1 MHCPFCNAADTRV
14 IDSRLAAD
22 GHQVRRRRECAAC
35 EERFTTF
42 ESAELV
48 MPFVLKQDGARVP
61 FDERK
66 LRTGIERAL
75 YKRPVSAEDI
85 DTAVDRI
92 LHRLRTL
99 GEREVQSRK
108 IGDLCMEELSQLD
121 QIAYVRF
128 ASVYRQFEDVN
139 ALRDEIE
146 RIQGTPS
153 PHRPMTGHG
162 CQNMIYTVIQTV
174 AIA

>member
-22 GHQVRRRRECAAC
+22 GHQVRRRRECGAC

-48 MPFVLKQDGARVP
+48 MPSVLKQDGSRVP
-61 FDERK
+61 FDEIK
-66 LRTGIERAL
+66 LRTGIQRAL
-75 YKRPVSAEDI
+75 YKRPVSAETVENAI
-85 DTAVDRI
+85 DRI

-99 GEREVQSRK
+99 GEREVPSRQ
-108 IGDLCMEELSQLD
+108 IGDLCMEALSELD

-146 RIQGTPS
+146 RLQVEPS
-153 PHRPMTGHG
+153 PEARRRQLQLITPDDE
-162 CQNMIYTVIQTV
+162 
-174 AIA
+174 

>member
-22 GHQVRRRRECAAC
+22 GHQVRRRRECGAC

-48 MPFVLKQDGARVP
+48 MPSVLKQDGSRVP

-66 LRTGIERAL
+66 LRTGIQRAL
-75 YKRPVSAEDI
+75 YKRPVPTE
-85 DTAVDRI
+85 AVENAIDRI

-99 GEREVQSRK
+99 GEREIPSRQV
-108 IGDLCMEELSQLD
+108 GDLCMEALSDLD

-146 RIQGTPS
+146 RLQDEPS
-153 PHRPMTGHG
+153 PEARRRQLHLIVPDDE
-162 CQNMIYTVIQTV
+162 
-174 AIA
+174 

>member
-1 MHCPFCNAADTRV
+1 MHCPFCGAADTRV
-14 IDSRLAAD
+14 IDSRLAAE

-35 EERFTTF
+35 EERFTSF

-48 MPFVLKQDGARVP
+48 MPYVLKQDGTRDP
-61 FDERK
+61 FDEHK
-66 LRTGIERAL
+66 LRTGIQRAL
-75 YKRPVSAEDI
+75 YKRPVSAEAI
-85 DTAVDRI
+85 ETAIDRI

-99 GEREVQSRK
+99 GEREVPSRQV
-108 IGDLCMEELSQLD
+108 GDLCMEELSGLD

-146 RIQGTPS
+146 RLQVEPS
-153 PHRPMTGHG
+153 PEAKRRQLPLIGS
-162 CQNMIYTVIQTV
+162 
-174 AIA
+174 ADD

>member
-1 MHCPFCNAADTRV
+1 MHCPFCGAADTRV

-22 GHQVRRRRECAAC
+22 GHQVRRRRECASC
-35 EERFTTF
+35 EERFTSF

-48 MPFVLKQDGARVP
+48 MPYVQKQDGARVP
-61 FDERK
+61 FDGQK

-85 DTAVDRI
+85 DLAIDRI

-99 GEREVQSRK
+99 GEREVPSRK
-108 IGDLCMEELSQLD
+108 VGDLCMEELSSLD

-146 RIQGTPS
+146 RLQEEPTPEARRRQMHLIQPD
-153 PHRPMTGHG
+153 
-162 CQNMIYTVIQTV
+162 ND
-174 AIA
+174 

>member
-153 PHRPMTGHG
+153 PEVRRR
-162 CQNMIYTVIQTV
+162 QLSLIQS
-174 AIA
+174 ADED